1 MSDGNTPRYQLIGA
15 AWVFSGAVLFSTK
28 AVLVKLAYRH
38 DVDSV
43 SLLALRM
50 LFALPLYLVIAR
62 WSNHGARRM
71 PVERGLLWKTFGF
84 GLMGFYLASFFDFL
98 GLRYLSAGMER
109 IILFL
114 YPTLV
119 LFLSAVFLGKRI
131 TPVQVGAVA
140 LSYLGVAIAFLGV
153 DTQSMSNNFYLGGGL
168 VFLSALTYAIYLMG
182 TGELVPKLGTFRFT
196 AYAMLAA
203 TVGVLTQQLVV
214 NGFALFDFHPLVY
227 LYGGLMGLFAT
238 VLPSFM
244 FSEGIRRIGS
254 GNAAIISSVGPFS
267 TIVLEYLFLEERF
280 GGWQWLGAVLVV
292 SGVLLISLSKN
303 RS

>member
-1 MSDGNTPRYQLIGA
+1 MSNANTQRYRLIGA

-28 AVLVKLAYRH
+28 AVLVKLAYRY

-71 PVERGLLWKTFGF
+71 PVARGLLWKTFGF

-119 LFLSAVFLGKRI
+119 LLLSAVFLGKRI
-131 TPVQVGAVA
+131 TPIQVGAVA

-153 DTQSMSNNFYLGGGL
+153 DTQSMSNTFYLGGGL

-182 TGELVPKLGTFRFT
+182 TGELVPQLGTFRFT

-214 NGFALFDFHPLVY
+214 NGFALAGFHPLVY
-227 LYGGLMGLFAT
+227 LYGGLMGVFAT

-280 GGWQWLGAVLVV
+280 GCLQWLGAVLVV